1 MVAAPG
7 QFIPFIPLQET
18 DESNIFSPTKATH
31 ENQQHNLHLSLSIML
46 TLAITP
52 TSKQETP

>member
-1 MVAAPG
+1 MDVSKMFP
-7 QFIPFIPLQET
+7 
-18 DESNIFSPTKATH
+18 PTKATH

-52 TSKQETP
+52 TSKQENP